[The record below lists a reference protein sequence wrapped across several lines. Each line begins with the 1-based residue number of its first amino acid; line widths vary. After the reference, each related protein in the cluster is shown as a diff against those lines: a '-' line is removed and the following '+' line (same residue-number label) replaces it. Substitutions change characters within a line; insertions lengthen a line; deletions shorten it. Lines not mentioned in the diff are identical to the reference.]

1 MKLAFG
7 TVIFTI
13 VFLIALSGC
22 TERATPLPPAPS
34 STPTP
39 AQPVPRLTI
48 APMPTPWSTS
58 MSIE

>member
-22 TERATPLPPAPS
+22 TERATPAPS